1 MPRWLPR
8 VLKRIRALAAARC
21 VQFTEKARSELAH
34 LDLGLDQS
42 DACDVLATLGRSDYA
57 GRTISESTDE
67 WMYVFKP
74 EVAGTV
80 VYVKVILRAG
90 ECRVISFHEQGEED
104 DG

>member
-1 MPRWLPR
+1 M
-8 VLKRIRALAAARC
+8 
-21 VQFTEKARSELAH
+21 
-34 LDLGLDQS
+34 
-42 DACDVLATLGRSDYA
+42 
-57 GRTISESTDE
+57 SESTDE

-104 DG
+104 DD